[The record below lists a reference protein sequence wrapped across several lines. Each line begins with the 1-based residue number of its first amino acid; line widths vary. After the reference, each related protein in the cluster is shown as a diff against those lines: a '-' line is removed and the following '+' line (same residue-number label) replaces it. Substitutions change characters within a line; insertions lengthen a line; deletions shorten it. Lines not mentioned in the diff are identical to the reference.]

1 MLKLLEFDYQIEYKK
16 GSKNSVVDA
25 HSRKVDHTENS
36 KCLAISAIVP
46 RWKSEVIHSYEND

>member
-16 GSKNSVVDA
+16 GSENSVVDA
-25 HSRKVDHTENS
+25 LSRKVDHTENS

-46 RWKSEVIHSYEND
+46 RWKS